1 MCDVEADHLSRDSM
15 RLRWLL
21 IAGQGV
27 QETLKGS
34 GKHMY
39 TLRFET
45 EQLAQEWRRG
55 FELIA
60 KVSGSLQL
68 QCLCILTPL
77 LQHALVVQQKIAAA
91 KK

>member
-1 MCDVEADHLSRDSM
+1 M

-21 IAGQGV
+21 ILGQGV
-27 QETLKGS
+27 QEVLKGS
-34 GKHMY
+34 GKDVY

-60 KVSGSLQL
+60 KVSGGTCSCSSLAFSR
-68 QCLCILTPL
+68 LCCSTRL
-77 LQHALVVQQKIAAA
+77 LCSRRSRRQRNRSGQPS
-91 KK
+91 